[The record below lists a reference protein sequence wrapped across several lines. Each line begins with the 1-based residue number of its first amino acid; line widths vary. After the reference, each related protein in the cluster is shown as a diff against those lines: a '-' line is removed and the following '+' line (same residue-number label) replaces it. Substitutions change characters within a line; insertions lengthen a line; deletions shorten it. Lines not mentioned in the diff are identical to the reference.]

1 MNTIRLTQNTS
12 QGQGIVHEI
21 LNSYLSNPGKLI
33 RPKLIAKLGRLLG
46 LEEKD
51 FAYISKASE
60 LIHNASLIH
69 DDVVDEALVRRDR
82 PTLNSVMTNS
92 RAVLAGDYLLA
103 NAIAELV
110 SVKQYDQLKTLSQT
124 LEEIVEGEFLQDSL
138 RTKDVISFDDLV
150 NVSHKKT
157 GALISWGCQS
167 VAQTANCHESLSL
180 MCLDLGKK
188 IGLAFQMMDD
198 NLDYSLESGKE
209 YAKDLKEGLINF
221 TTLNLLNLNPE
232 LMYTI
237 YQLRGVP
244 NFTAPWSNEQMN
256 EAMAETKKSADL
268 LFVEIFLLLGEIA
281 DKASVPRSSE
291 QYGDLKSFLE
301 KLQGRIR

>member
-1 MNTIRLTQNTS
+1 MDTIRLTQNPS
-12 QGQGIVHEI
+12 QYQGIVQEI

-33 RPKLIAKLGRLLG
+33 RPKLISKLGRLLG
-46 LEEKD
+46 LEDKD

-82 PTLNSVMTNS
+82 PTLNSIMTNS

-167 VAQTANCHESLSL
+167 VAQTAKGDEALCL
-180 MCLDLGKK
+180 MCLELGKK

-198 NLDYSLESGKE
+198 NLDYSLDSGKE

-232 LMYTI
+232 LLYSI
-237 YQLRGVP
+237 YQLRGLAK
-244 NFTAPWSNEQMN
+244 FAAPWSSDQMN
-256 EAMAETKKSADL
+256 EAIAETKKGVDL
-268 LFVEIFLLLGEIA
+268 LFVEIYQLLGEIA
-281 DKASVPRSSE
+281 DKANVPSSSE
-291 QYGDLKSFLE
+291 KYVDLKLFLE

>member
-1 MNTIRLTQNTS
+1 MNTIRLTQDS
-12 QGQGIVHEI
+12 GQSKGIVHNI

-33 RPKLIAKLGRLLG
+33 RPKLIAKLGNLLG

-51 FAYISKASE
+51 YSYISKASE

-69 DDVVDEALVRRDR
+69 DDVVDEALIRRDR
-82 PTLNSVMTNS
+82 PTLNSIMTNS

-138 RTKDVISFDDLV
+138 RNKDVISFDDLV

-157 GALISWGCQS
+157 GALISWGCHS
-167 VAQTANCHESLSL
+167 VAQTAKCDESLCL

-198 NLDYSLESGKE
+198 NLDYSADSGKE

-232 LMYTI
+232 LLYSI
-237 YQLRGVP
+237 YQLRGAA
-244 NFTAPWSNEQMN
+244 NFSAPWSNDQMN
-256 EAMAETKKSADL
+256 EAMAETKKSADF
-268 LFVEIFLLLGEIA
+268 LFTEIFKLLGEIA
-281 DKASVPRSSE
+281 DKANVSQTSE
-291 QYGDLKSFLE
+291 HYSDLKSFLE